1 MPARPP
7 GGQPRPVL
15 VAVIFPVMAAALAVA
30 VAWLPRGRVA
40 ETPPEDEP
48 AAETPSAVAG

>member
-1 MPARPP
+1 MPAPPP
-7 GGQPRPVL
+7 GGQPRLVL
-15 VAVIFPVMAAALAVA
+15 VAVIFPRHGGGVPVA